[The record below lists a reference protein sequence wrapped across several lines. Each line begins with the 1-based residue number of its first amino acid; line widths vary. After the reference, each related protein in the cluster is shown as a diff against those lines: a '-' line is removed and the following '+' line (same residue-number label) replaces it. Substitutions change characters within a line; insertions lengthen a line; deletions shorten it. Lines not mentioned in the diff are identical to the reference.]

1 MASRNGPRPGIGTG
15 SPWKDGK
22 SPGLESQVRTRKR
35 QPALTLDQEKGN
47 DKEQG
52 QTDSHSRPTTGF
64 PCGSYNKAKQKAAKE
79 LGVPAKILVPVENI
93 IKVDDREREIAEKEK
108 FITELKERR
117 DQAIADKEK
126 LARENAELKK
136 RLDMK

>member
-1 MASRNGPRPGIGTG
+1 
-15 SPWKDGK
+15 
-22 SPGLESQVRTRKR
+22 
-35 QPALTLDQEKGN
+35 
-47 DKEQG
+47 
-52 QTDSHSRPTTGF
+52 
-64 PCGSYNKAKQKAAKE
+64 
-79 LGVPAKILVPVENI
+79 VPAKILVPVENI